1 MNNQQQ
7 TRKEIAIH
15 SMLNDN
21 TNPKPGTGGSFAAQ
35 TKKIFPTIM
44 SLNPNQNNVQFNS
57 VRNGS
62 KFVNQQT
69 DEP

>member
-1 MNNQQQ
+1 
-7 TRKEIAIH
+7 
-15 SMLNDN
+15 MLNDN
-21 TNPKPGTGGSFAAQ
+21 TNPKPGSGGRFAAQ